1 MSDDFEKLR
10 PTLILLAVLIVSAL
24 LGYIWGTTSVSVVDT
39 GVWQLEPS
47 YQGIYMQAVADGY
60 ALDSNEALAVE
71 RLSFL
76 CQQTKGDSPS
86 QLQTAMEQAQLRY
99 GADPQKAANL
109 DQIQTLIDG
118 GAVVQ
123 NEAVAVCNT
132 QPIGTGPQVGRLL
145 APILLALGFLGLL
158 GYGLMQ
164 AGMLPIGAAA
174 EEAAEREAGEAP
186 AAVQPAIAAEDTIP
200 APPVTREE
208 AAPTPPVEETAPRR
222 SPLAGLPFVRRREEE
237 AGPRSPAQRGTQL
250 SKQAEKTDFQAIGQ
264 DPPLVQFMT
273 TYLHGDDLYDDSFSI
288 ETQSGEFLGETG
300 VGISET
306 VSGTGDAKNVTA
318 LEVWLFD
325 KNDIRTVTKVLMS
338 DHAYNDEPIRARL
351 APKGEAVLFRPGDK
365 VLLKT
370 ATLEVQARIVD
381 LSYRSD
387 SMPPNSVIDRITIE
401 LAAWRRDSAPTRSRA
416 FPGGRDESPGGGPI

>member
-186 AAVQPAIAAEDTIP
+186 AAVQPAI
-200 APPVTREE
+200 
-208 AAPTPPVEETAPRR
+208 
-222 SPLAGLPFVRRREEE
+222 
-237 AGPRSPAQRGTQL
+237 PAQRGTQL

>member
-1 MSDDFEKLR
+1 MSDDFEQLR

-24 LGYIWGTTSVSVVDT
+24 LGYIWGATSVSVVDT
-39 GVWQLEPS
+39 GMWQLEPS

-76 CQQTKGDSPS
+76 CQQTKGDNPS

-109 DQIQTLIDG
+109 DQVQTLIDS

-132 QPIGTGPQVGRLL
+132 KPIGTGPQAGRLL
-145 APILLALGFLGLL
+145 APILLVLGFLGLL

-164 AGMLPIGAAA
+164 AGMLPFGVAA
-174 EEAAEREAGEAP
+174 EEAPEREEAGTPVMES
-186 AAVQPAIAAEDTIP
+186 AVSAEETIP
-200 APPVTREE
+200 AAPVKPEETASPPT
-208 AAPTPPVEETAPRR
+208 AEETAPRR

-237 AGPRSPAQRGTQL
+237 EGPRSPAQRGTQL

-338 DHAYNDEPIRARL
+338 DHAYNDEAIRARL
-351 APKGEAVLFRPGDK
+351 APKGEAVLLRPGDK
-365 VLLKT
+365 IPLKT
-370 ATLEVQARIVD
+370 ATLEVQGRIVD
-381 LSYRSD
+381 LSYRPD

-401 LAAWRRDSAPTRSRA
+401 LAAWRRDAAPMRSRA
-416 FPGGRDESPGGGPI
+416 FPGGRDESPSGGGPV